1 MVPHL
6 AFIGG
11 LGTPELIVILI
22 IALLLFGKRLP
33 EVMRS
38 LGRSV
43 TEFKKG
49 MNDITD
55 KATADDPGPVDNKID
70 SKQGGGDQDS
80 EGGKPA
86 DRKSEKTVG

>member
-1 MVPHL
+1 MVAHL
-6 AFIGG
+6 AFVGG

-55 KATADDPGPVDNKID
+55 KATQDPGPIGTKVEPSDDD
-70 SKQGGGDQDS
+70 SDS